1 MNDRMNDSMS
11 IGSSCENRYDR
22 LRYLSYPNTNV
33 FIVCFS
39 VNSRSS
45 YDNVKEKWLKELNEY
60 SKGTPIIL
68 VATKID
74 IRDDKAMVEQLAK
87 EGEKVLTP
95 EEGEQLAKEIGA
107 AHYIETSARTR
118 KGVDEIFQKA
128 LDVRFKGGKPSGGN
142 NQGSGDNAGCCILM

>member
-1 MNDRMNDSMS
+1 MN
-11 IGSSCENRYDR
+11 
-22 LRYLSYPNTNV
+22 LSLVVIIHEYFHVAYTQQ
-33 FIVCFS
+33 
-39 VNSRSS
+39 
-45 YDNVKEKWLKELNEY
+45 WLKELNEY

-87 EGEKVLTP
+87 DGEKVLTP

-128 LDVRFKGGKPSGGN
+128 LDVRFKGGKPSGTN
-142 NQGSGDNAGCCILM
+142 NAGSGGESGCCILM